1 MITPLLEKLILNGK
15 ASFNTFVAGGSQKC
29 ILNVPNDHFVI
40 ITSIQYASALKT
52 TNTVLNAPQ
61 ISGLHK
67 IWNTQLKIF
76 SRKSLNTFLFRD
88 SLNIG
93 ATVNDGTAI
102 EKYMV
107 TPIGTQKIDTY
118 LVHENDI
125 SFTFSYAGLL
135 SNDLVALTNS
145 QSIAYPPPADYGKEG
160 QDGVLAVRLKS
171 NIPLSASGLDR
182 QAQGGQLNVTGTG
195 AISKECIFPVDI
207 NSSYNAINEPYAYPI
222 VNVNYVLIQ
231 GLPNNISST

>member
-1 MITPLLEKLILNGK
+1 MITPLLERLILNGK

-40 ITSIQYASALKT
+40 ITSIQYASALKS
-52 TNTVLNAPQ
+52 TNTVLSAPQ
-61 ISGLHK
+61 INGLHK
-67 IWNTQLKIF
+67 IFNTQLKIF

-93 ATVNDGTAI
+93 ATVNDGTGI
-102 EKYMV
+102 EKYMI
-107 TPIGTQKIDTY
+107 TPIGNQKIDTY

-125 SFTFSYAGLL
+125 SFTFSYAGILA
-135 SNDLVALTNS
+135 NNLVAPTNS
-145 QSIAYPPPADYGKEG
+145 QSIAYPPPADYGKDG
-160 QDGVLAVRLKS
+160 QDGVLPVRLITD
-171 NIPLSASGLDR
+171 IPLSITGLDR
-182 QAQGGQLNVTGTG
+182 QAQGGQLNVTGAG
-195 AISKECIFPVDI
+195 AVSKECIFPVDI